1 MFGGAPQPEALV
13 TIKMG
18 KCAIEPQGE
27 KFLITPEKHRGE
39 VRVVKVEDIPH
50 FQWRSRETLDVD
62 PQMDH
67 MVFPGDAEF
76 TKVDTKSG
84 KDDRV
89 YLLQFKAQE
98 SRRFFFWMQ
107 NKDAS
112 DDDELVEK
120 LQQALAGTADG
131 ESALGAM
138 LRGLQ
143 QQAPQ
148 QAPAAADGGAPGLS
162 LENLQDVF
170 SNLNMP
176 PAAGGA
182 LSSEALA
189 RAMAGAMAGAG
200 APRLTLGAVASG
212 DALDASGVL
221 DDAATVERL
230 LAHLP
235 ESQRNAEEL
244 RTLIRAPQF
253 RQALGQLTSALLTPD
268 NYASILAN
276 FGISAEDAPFSAD
289 PVASFL
295 GAILKSS
302 GPAEPADAEAKDGDV
317 DMADAK

>member
-176 PAAGGA
+176 PAA
-182 LSSEALA
+182 
-189 RAMAGAMAGAG
+189 AGAAAAGA
-200 APRLTLGAVASG
+200 APGSKAAASSAV
-212 DALDASGVL
+212 
-221 DDAATVERL
+221 
-230 LAHLP
+230 
-235 ESQRNAEEL
+235 
-244 RTLIRAPQF
+244 
-253 RQALGQLTSALLTPD
+253 SAR
-268 NYASILAN
+268 
-276 FGISAEDAPFSAD
+276 
-289 PVASFL
+289 
-295 GAILKSS
+295 
-302 GPAEPADAEAKDGDV
+302 
-317 DMADAK
+317 

>member
-112 DDDELVEK
+112 DD
-120 LQQALAGTADG
+120 
-131 ESALGAM
+131 
-138 LRGLQ
+138 
-143 QQAPQ
+143 
-148 QAPAAADGGAPGLS
+148 LS
-162 LENLQDVF
+162 LIHI
-170 SNLNMP
+170 
-176 PAAGGA
+176 
-182 LSSEALA
+182 SEPT
-189 RAMAGAMAGAG
+189 R
-200 APRLTLGAVASG
+200 P
-212 DALDASGVL
+212 
-221 DDAATVERL
+221 
-230 LAHLP
+230 
-235 ESQRNAEEL
+235 
-244 RTLIRAPQF
+244 
-253 RQALGQLTSALLTPD
+253 
-268 NYASILAN
+268 Y
-276 FGISAEDAPFSAD
+276 
-289 PVASFL
+289 
-295 GAILKSS
+295 
-302 GPAEPADAEAKDGDV
+302 
-317 DMADAK
+317 